1 MMFSVVAFPKA
12 QQYIMCLLRSET
24 SANLTM
30 VPVFFLE
37 QNVSISFSWL
47 LDADE
52 DDGLH
57 LDS

>member
-1 MMFSVVAFPKA
+1 
-12 QQYIMCLLRSET
+12 
-24 SANLTM
+24 M

-37 QNVSISFSWL
+37 QNVSISFPRT